1 MMETSFIVERVQ
13 NVFQAKGYKFF
24 TKGNFNVNLIGVRRD
39 TQKPNSF
46 DDFFLLIYKAATEW
60 KYHWFSCTTDAG
72 LFYLENPIVKQGCA
86 LLKEGQYRGAY
97 QIGLHKG
104 KYEALVQ
111 RKPVTVYR
119 DNNRD
124 NKLDFDAPTETGLF
138 GINIHKGSDF
148 RTEGYA
154 VDKWSAGCQVLE
166 DHRDFDCLM
175 DVCRYSAK
183 TYGNSFTYTLI
194 TERDLVECTA

>member
-1 MMETSFIVERVQ
+1 METLFIVNRIQRV
-13 NVFQAKGYKFF
+13 FDAKGYKFF
-24 TKGNFNVNLIGVRRD
+24 TNGDLNVNLIGVRRD
-39 TQKPNSF
+39 TQKPNRF
-46 DDFFLLIYKAATEW
+46 DDFFLVIYKTDGEW
-60 KYHWFSCTTDAG
+60 TYHWFPCTTDAG

-97 QIGLHKG
+97 EIGLHKS

-124 NKLDFDAPTETGLF
+124 NILDFDAPTETGLF

-148 RTEGYA
+148 RTKDYA

-166 DHRDFDCLM
+166 SYSDFHSLM
-175 DVCRYSAK
+175 RICRLSAQV
-183 TYGNSFTYTLI
+183 YGNSFTYTLI
-194 TERDLVECTA
+194 NERALVECTA